1 MNNYILKLIK
11 ETVNSEEEKNVDR
24 LYRMVWINI
33 LERFKQNPRDDV
45 ISLLITK
52 RANNYYNLLYFG
64 NNRITEIFLEM
75 NGLEQEILK
84 KKLIDDG
91 FIIDDAKISISRQK
105 IISYASKTQKT
116 VAVPEQPIN
125 MIDTF
130 KIKKYK

>member
-52 RANNYYNLLYFG
+52 KANNYYNLLYFG